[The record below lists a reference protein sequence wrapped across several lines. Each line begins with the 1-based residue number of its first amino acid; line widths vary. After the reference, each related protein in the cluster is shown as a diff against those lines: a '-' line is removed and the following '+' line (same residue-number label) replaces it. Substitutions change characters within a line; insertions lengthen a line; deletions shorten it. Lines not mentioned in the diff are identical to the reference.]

1 MNRRTFGLIAIV
13 SLSPAFCQQPISDSE
28 YRKLRDA
35 QVSET
40 VVVENLVIRRDLG
53 VITLKRGTVSF
64 GPAILGRVTGAV
76 FVGEGAFTLAPA
88 VAYERDHLKTVIGS
102 ESVSESFER
111 ALLFFTDNAYQ
122 ELKGTS
128 RVLAL
133 PPGAADTWR
142 AMRQHLR
149 ERGESNVDAEILAD
163 LYNPKQPGFF
173 TAYMRGKKY
182 DDLRFFF
189 KPRGV
194 IQELGPE
201 EVGLTYD
208 DIGKPE
214 AGIWYLAHSSGEY
227 SNGVFRSTEDSPSE
241 DKRVVDVESYRIQ
254 VEIAKNEHLA
264 AKAGITFRC
273 MAEGDRVIGFQ
284 LLPSLRVNAVRTEGR
299 DLPFIQEDRRRD
311 GTFHVV
317 MPASMMKDR
326 TYQIEIEYAGDQVIH
341 NAGGGNF
348 SVRARTSWYPN
359 NPFPDQA
366 KFDLTY
372 KVLRP
377 YVLVSVGIP
386 KKQEREGD
394 FEVSQWVSDVPLA
407 VAGFNY
413 GAFKKK
419 EAKIEK
425 LSYALEGYAVS
436 DLPDTLKPA
445 AEAIGGMTPVRLMDQ
460 TLAQTDVA
468 MRIYDRYFGHPPY
481 GRIAITQQPEFNF
494 GQSWPGLVYL
504 PISAFLDSTQRFQL
518 MGGNNRGLTD
528 FIQEVTPHEVS
539 HQWWGHMVGW
549 ASYRDQW
556 LSEGFADF
564 SAGLFLQLTEQ
575 KPDKYLKYLEAGR
588 DKILEK
594 NKFGTSANE
603 AGPIF
608 MGLRLDTEHTAGA
621 YQRLIYPKG
630 GYVLHMLRSM
640 MWDPKTNDENFIQMM
655 HDYVATHLYKSA
667 STASFQAVVEKHM
680 TPNMDLAKN
689 GKMDW
694 FFDEWVYGT
703 DVPRY
708 KFEYT
713 LVPEA
718 DGKVRLKAS
727 LTQSEVSD
735 AFLMSVPLYL
745 ELDAGRIARLGTVV
759 MKGNSTK
766 SNLEL
771 VLPVKPKRVMINQ
784 NFDVLSRK

>member
-1 MNRRTFGLIAIV
+1 MNRRIFCLIAAA
-13 SLSPAFCQQPISDSE
+13 SLSPAFCQQPLSDPE

-40 VVVENLVIRRDLG
+40 VVVENVVIRRDVG

-64 GPAILGRVTGAV
+64 GSPVLGRVTGGV
-76 FVGEGAFTLAPA
+76 FVGEGAFTLEPA
-88 VAYERDHLKTVIGS
+88 VPYERDHIKMTIGTD
-102 ESVSESFER
+102 SVNESFDR
-111 ALLFFTDNAYQ
+111 ALLFFTDNAYE
-122 ELKGTS
+122 ELKSTS
-128 RVLAL
+128 KTQAV
-133 PPGAADTWR
+133 PSAATDSWKD
-142 AMRQHLR
+142 MRQHLR
-149 ERGESNVDAEILAD
+149 DRGETNVEAGILED
-163 LYNPKQPGFF
+163 LYNPKQSGFF
-173 TAYMRGKKY
+173 TAYMHGKKY
-182 DDLRFFF
+182 GDLRFFF

-208 DIGKPE
+208 EIGKPE
-214 AGIWYLAHSSGEY
+214 RGIWYLAHSGGEY
-227 SNGVFRSTEDSPSE
+227 SNGLVRSTEE
-241 DKRVVDVESYRIQ
+241 KRAIDVESYRIQ
-254 VEIAKNEHLA
+254 AEIGKNEHLA
-264 AKAGITFRC
+264 AKAGLTFRSI
-273 MAEGDRVIGFQ
+273 ADGDRVIDFQ
-284 LLPSLRVNAVRTEGR
+284 LLPTLRVKTVRTEGR
-299 DLPFIQEDRRRD
+299 DLRFIQEDQKAD

-317 MPASMMKDR
+317 MPEPMVKDR
-326 TYQIEIEYAGDQVIH
+326 TYQLEIEYAGDQVIH

-348 SVRARTSWYPN
+348 SVGARTSWYPN

-372 KVLRP
+372 KVPRP
-377 YVLVSVGIP
+377 YVLVSVGTP
-386 KKQEREGD
+386 KKLEREGD
-394 FEVSQWVSDVPLA
+394 FDVSQWVSDVPLA

-413 GAFKKK
+413 GAFTKKD
-419 EAKIEK
+419 AKIDK
-425 LSYALEGYAVS
+425 LSYVVEGYAIKE
-436 DLPDTLKPA
+436 LPDNMRLA
-445 AEAIGGMTPVRLMDQ
+445 AQALALSPLRLVDQ
-460 TLAQTDVA
+460 TLAQTEVA
-468 MRIYDRYFGHPPY
+468 MRIYDQYFGHPPY

-504 PISAFLDSTQRFQL
+504 PISAFIDSTQRYQL
-518 MGGNNRGLTD
+518 LGGNSKGFTD

-564 SAGLFLQLTEQ
+564 SAGLFLQLTDP
-575 KPDKYLKYLEAGR
+575 KPDKYLKYLETDR
-588 DKILEK
+588 DSILQK
-594 NKFGTSANE
+594 NKFGTSPNE
-603 AGPIF
+603 AGPLF
-608 MGLRLDTEHTAGA
+608 MGLRLDTERTQGA
-621 YQRLIYPKG
+621 YRGLIYPKG

-640 MWDPKTNDENFIQMM
+640 MWDAKTNDDRFIQMM
-655 HDYVATHLYKSA
+655 HDFVATHMYKSA

-694 FFDEWVYGT
+694 FFNEWVYGT
-703 DVPRY
+703 DIPRY
-708 KFEYT
+708 KFDYT

-727 LTQSEVSD
+727 MTQSEVSD
-735 AFLMSVPLYL
+735 AFLASVPIYM

-759 MKGNSTK
+759 MKGNSTN

-784 NFDVLSRK
+784 NFDVLARK

>member
-1 MNRRTFGLIAIV
+1 MNRRIFCLIVAV
-13 SLSPAFCQQPISDSE
+13 SLSPAFCQQPLSDPE

-40 VVVENLVIRRDLG
+40 VVVENVVIRRDVG

-64 GPAILGRVTGAV
+64 GPPVLGRVTGGV
-76 FVGEGAFTLAPA
+76 FIGEGAFTLEPA
-88 VAYERDHLKTVIGS
+88 VPYERDHIKMTIGTD
-102 ESVSESFER
+102 SVNETFDR
-111 ALLFFTDNAYQ
+111 ALLFFTDNAYE

-128 RVLAL
+128 KTQAV
-133 PPGAADTWR
+133 PSAAIDSWKD
-142 AMRQHLR
+142 MRQHLR
-149 ERGESNVDAEILAD
+149 DRGETNVEAGILED
-163 LYNPKQPGFF
+163 LYNPKQSGFF
-173 TAYMRGKKY
+173 TAYMHGKKY
-182 DDLRFFF
+182 SDLRFFF

-208 DIGKPE
+208 EIGKPE
-214 AGIWYLAHSSGEY
+214 RGIWYLAHSSGEY
-227 SNGVFRSTEDSPSE
+227 SNGLVRSTEE
-241 DKRVVDVESYRIQ
+241 KRAIDVESYRIQ
-254 VEIAKNEHLA
+254 AEIGKNEHLA
-264 AKAGITFRC
+264 AKAGLTFRS
-273 MAEGDRVIGFQ
+273 MAEGDRVIDFQ
-284 LLPSLRVNAVRTEGR
+284 LLPTLRVKTVRAEER
-299 DLPFIQEDRRRD
+299 DLRFIQEDQKAD

-317 MPASMMKDR
+317 MPEPMVKDR
-326 TYQIEIEYAGDQVIH
+326 TYQLEIEYAGDQVIH

-348 SVRARTSWYPN
+348 SVGARTSWYPN

-372 KVLRP
+372 KVPRP
-377 YVLVSVGIP
+377 YVLVSVGTP
-386 KKQEREGD
+386 KKVEREGD
-394 FEVSQWVSDVPLA
+394 FDVSQWVSDVPLA

-413 GAFKKK
+413 GAFTKKD
-419 EAKIEK
+419 AKIDK
-425 LSYALEGYAVS
+425 LSYVVEGYAIK
-436 DLPDTLKPA
+436 DLPDNMRLA
-445 AEAIGGMTPVRLMDQ
+445 AQALALSPLRLVDQ
-460 TLAQTDVA
+460 TLAQTEVA
-468 MRIYDRYFGHPPY
+468 MRIYDQYFGHPPY

-504 PISAFLDSTQRFQL
+504 PISAFIDSTQRYQL
-518 MGGNNRGLTD
+518 LGGNSKGFTD

-564 SAGLFLQLTEQ
+564 SAGLFLQLTDP
-575 KPDKYLKYLEAGR
+575 KPDKYLKYLETDR
-588 DKILEK
+588 DSILQK
-594 NKFGTSANE
+594 NKFGTSPNE
-603 AGPIF
+603 AGPLF
-608 MGLRLDTEHTAGA
+608 MGLRLDTERTQGA
-621 YQRLIYPKG
+621 YRGLIYPKG

-640 MWDPKTNDENFIQMM
+640 MWDAKTNDDRFIQMM
-655 HDYVATHLYKSA
+655 HDFVATHMYKSA

-694 FFDEWVYGT
+694 FFNEWVYGT
-703 DVPRY
+703 DIPRY
-708 KFEYT
+708 KFDYT

-727 LTQSEVSD
+727 MTQSEVSD
-735 AFLMSVPLYL
+735 AFLASVPIYMEL
-745 ELDAGRIARLGTVV
+745 EAGRIARLGTVV
-759 MKGNSTK
+759 MRGNSTN

-784 NFDVLSRK
+784 NFDVLARK

>member
-1 MNRRTFGLIAIV
+1 
-13 SLSPAFCQQPISDSE
+13 LSPAFCQQALSDPE

-35 QVSET
+35 QVAESA
-40 VVVENLVIRRDLG
+40 VVENVVIRRDVG

-64 GPAILGRVTGAV
+64 GPAVLGRVTGAV
-76 FVGEGAFTLAPA
+76 FVGEGTFALSPA
-88 VAYERDHLKTVIGS
+88 VSYERDHLKMAIGAD
-102 ESVSESFER
+102 SVAETFER
-111 ALLFFTDNAYQ
+111 ALFFFTDDGYA
-122 ELKGTS
+122 ELRGAGK
-128 RVLAL
+128 VQAL
-133 PPGAADTWR
+133 PPAAADTWR
-142 AMRQHLR
+142 DLRQHLR

-173 TAYMRGKKY
+173 SAYMRGKKY

-194 IQELGPE
+194 IQQLGPE

-214 AGIWYLAHSSGEY
+214 RGIWYLAHTSAEY
-227 SNGVFRSTEDSPSE
+227 SNGVFRSTQDKPTQDEPTE
-241 DKRVVDVESYRIQ
+241 DKRVVDMESYRIQ
-254 VEIAKNEHLA
+254 SEIAKNEHLT
-264 AKAGITFRC
+264 AKAGLTFRC
-273 MAEGDRVIGFQ
+273 MAEGDRVIAFQ
-284 LLPSLRVNAVRTEGR
+284 LLPSLRVKAVRAEGR
-299 DLPFIQEDRRRD
+299 DLPFIQEDRKAD

-317 MPASMMKDR
+317 MPEPMAKGR
-326 TYQIEIEYAGDQVIH
+326 IYQLEIEYAGDQVIH

-348 SVRARTSWYPN
+348 SVGARTSWYPN

-372 KVLRP
+372 KVP
-377 YVLVSVGIP
+377 HEYMLVSVGTP
-386 KKQEREGD
+386 MKQVREGD
-394 FEVSQWVSDVPLA
+394 FAVSQWVSDVPLA

-425 LSYALEGYAVS
+425 LSYTLEGYAVG
-436 DLPDTLKPA
+436 DLPDALKPA
-445 AEAIGGMTPVRLMDQ
+445 AQVIGGLTPVRLIDQ

-468 MRIYDRYFGHPPY
+468 MRIYDQYFGHPPY

-504 PISAFLDSTQRFQL
+504 PISAFLDSTQRYQL
-518 MGGNNRGLTD
+518 LGGNNRSFTD
-528 FIQEVTPHEVS
+528 FVREVTPHEVS

-575 KPDKYLKYLEAGR
+575 KPDKYLKYLEADR
-588 DKILEK
+588 DEILEK

-603 AGPIF
+603 AGPLH
-608 MGLRLDTEHTAGA
+608 MGVRLETEHTAGA
-621 YQRLIYPKG
+621 YRRLIYPKG

-640 MWDPKTNDENFIQMM
+640 MWDAKTNDEKFIQMM
-655 HDYVATHLYKSA
+655 HDFVATHLYKSA

-680 TPNMDLAKN
+680 TPNMDLAGN
-689 GKMDW
+689 GKMNW

-708 KFEYT
+708 KFDYQ

-735 AFLMSVPLYL
+735 TFLASVPIYMEL
-745 ELDAGRIARLGTVV
+745 EGGRIARLGTVV
-759 MKGNSTK
+759 MKGSSTNSG
-766 SNLEL
+766 LET
-771 VLPVKPKRVMINQ
+771 VLPAKPKRMMINQ
-784 NFDVLSRK
+784 NYDVLARK

>member
-1 MNRRTFGLIAIV
+1 MNRHTFCLIAAV
-13 SLSPAFCQQPISDSE
+13 SLSPAFCQQPVFDFQ
-28 YRKLRDA
+28 YRKLRYA
-35 QVSET
+35 EVSET
-40 VVVENLVIRRDLG
+40 VVVENVVIRRDVG

-64 GPAILGRVTGAV
+64 GPAVLGRVTGAV
-76 FVGEGAFTLAPA
+76 FVGEGTFTLVPA
-88 VAYERDHLKTVIGS
+88 VPYERDHIKLTIGT
-102 ESVSESFER
+102 ESVSESFDR

-128 RVLAL
+128 RVQPL
-133 PPGAADTWR
+133 PPGAADAWR
-142 AMRQHLR
+142 DLRQRLR
-149 ERGESNVDAEILAD
+149 ESGEANVDAEILAD

-227 SNGVFRSTEDSPSE
+227 LNGVLRSDE

-254 VEIAKNEHLA
+254 AEIAKNEHLA
-264 AKAGITFRC
+264 AKADITFRC
-273 MAEGDRVIGFQ
+273 RAEGDRVIDFQ
-284 LLPSLRVNAVRTEGR
+284 LLPSLRVKAVRAEGR
-299 DLPFIQEDRRRD
+299 ELPFIQEDRRAD

-317 MPASMMKDR
+317 MPEPMVKDR
-326 TYQIEIEYAGDQVIH
+326 TYLMEIEYSGDQVIH

-348 SVRARTSWYPN
+348 SVGARTSWYPN

-372 KVLRP
+372 KVPRP
-377 YVLVSVGIP
+377 YVLVSVGTL
-386 KKQEREGD
+386 KKLEREGD
-394 FEVSQWVSDVPLA
+394 FDVSQWVSDVPLA

-425 LSYALEGYAVS
+425 LGYVLEGYAVS
-436 DLPDTLKPA
+436 DMPDNMRGA
-445 AEAIGGMTPVRLMDQ
+445 AQAIGGMTPVRLLDQ

-468 MRIYDRYFGHPPY
+468 MRIYDQYFGHPPY

-504 PISAFLDSTQRFQL
+504 PISAFLDSTQRYQL
-518 MGGNNRGLTD
+518 LGGNNKGFTD

-575 KPDKYLKYLEAGR
+575 KPDKYVKYLETDR
-588 DKILEK
+588 DEILAK
-594 NKFGTSANE
+594 NKFGMSANE
-603 AGPIF
+603 AGPLC
-608 MGLRLDTEHTAGA
+608 MGLRLDTERTAGA
-621 YQRLIYPKG
+621 YRRLIYAKG

-640 MWDPKTNDENFIQMM
+640 MWDSKTNDEKFIQMM
-655 HDYVATHLYKSA
+655 HDFVATYLYKSA
-667 STASFQAVVEKHM
+667 STADFQAVVEKHM
-680 TPNMDLAKN
+680 TPTMDLAKN

-694 FFDEWVYGT
+694 FFNEWVYGT

-708 KFEYT
+708 KFDYT

-727 LTQSEVSD
+727 LTQSEVSSS
-735 AFLMSVPLYL
+735 FLMPVPIYM
-745 ELDAGRIARLGTVV
+745 ELDAGRVARLGTVV
-759 MKGNSTK
+759 MKGSSTN

-784 NFDVLSRK
+784 NFDVLARK

>member
-1 MNRRTFGLIAIV
+1 M
-13 SLSPAFCQQPISDSE
+13 
-28 YRKLRDA
+28 LRYA
-35 QVSET
+35 EVSET
-40 VVVENLVIRRDLG
+40 VVVENVVIRRDVG

-64 GPAILGRVTGAV
+64 GPPVLGRVTGAV
-76 FVGEGAFTLAPA
+76 FVGEGTFTLVPA
-88 VAYERDHLKTVIGS
+88 VPYERDHIKMVIGT
-102 ESVSESFER
+102 ESVSESFDR
-111 ALLFFTDNAYQ
+111 ALLFFTDNAYE

-128 RVLAL
+128 RVRAL
-133 PPGAADTWR
+133 PAGVADTWR
-142 AMRQHLR
+142 DLRQHLR
-149 ERGESNVDAEILAD
+149 ERGEANVDAEILAD

-194 IQELGPE
+194 IQDLGPE

-208 DIGKPE
+208 DISKPE

-227 SNGVFRSTEDSPSE
+227 ANGVFRSTE

-254 VEIAKNEHLA
+254 VEIGKNEHLA

-273 MAEGDRVIGFQ
+273 MAEGDRVIDFQ

-317 MPASMMKDR
+317 MPEPMVKDR
-326 TYQIEIEYAGDQVIH
+326 AYQMEIAYAGDQVIH

-348 SVRARTSWYPN
+348 SVGARTSWYPN

-372 KVLRP
+372 KVPHL
-377 YVLVSVGIP
+377 YTLVSVGSP
-386 KKQEREGD
+386 KKLEREGD
-394 FEVSQWVSDVPLA
+394 FDVSQWVSDVPLA

-425 LSYALEGYAVS
+425 LSYVLEGYAVS
-436 DLPDTLKPA
+436 DLPDALKPA

-460 TLAQTDVA
+460 TLSQTDVA
-468 MRIYDRYFGHPPY
+468 MRIYDQYFGHPPY

-564 SAGLFLQLTEQ
+564 SAGLFLQLTEK
-575 KPDKYLKYLEAGR
+575 KPEKYLKYLEADR

-603 AGPIF
+603 AGPLH
-608 MGLRLDTEHTAGA
+608 MGLRLDTERTAGA

-694 FFDEWVYGT
+694 FFNEWVYGT
-703 DVPRY
+703 DIPRY
-708 KFEYT
+708 KFDYT

-735 AFLMSVPLYL
+735 AFLMSVPIYM
-745 ELDAGRIARLGTVV
+745 ELDAGRIARLGTVA

-784 NFDVLSRK
+784 NFDVLARK